1 MKEMEFDK
9 EWYRP
14 REIAQKRFITNS
26 LDSDKES
33 ANYDFILEEIKRGSL
48 KARNYSKSEYRPYW
62 LVSAKEIR
70 AYRERINQNH

>member
-1 MKEMEFDK
+1 MKELNLTK

-14 REIAQKRFITNS
+14 REIARLRLITNS

-33 ANYDFILEEIKRGSL
+33 ANYDFILEEIKRGNL

-62 LVSAKEIR
+62 LVSAKEIQAYHER
-70 AYRERINQNH
+70 AHA

>member
-1 MKEMEFDK
+1 MKEFEFDK

-14 REIAQKRFITNS
+14 REIAQRRFITNS

-33 ANYDFILEEIKRGSL
+33 ANYDFILEEIKRGNL

-62 LVSAKEIR
+62 LVSAKEIK
-70 AYRERINQNH
+70 AYHERISQNH

>member
-1 MKEMEFDK
+1 MKYDK

-14 REIAQKRFITNS
+14 REIAQLRLITNS

-33 ANYDFILEEIKRGSL
+33 ANYDWILEEIKRGNL

-62 LVSAKEIR
+62 LVSAKEIER
-70 AYRERINQNH
+70 YRNSHAKQA

>member
-1 MKEMEFDK
+1 MKELVFDK

-14 REIAQKRFITNS
+14 REIARLRLITNS

-33 ANYDFILEEIKRGSL
+33 ANYDFILEEIKRGNL

-70 AYRERINQNH
+70 AYHERIHQNH